1 MWFQK
6 RITLIYEKL
15 HKVYVNKNFR
25 SWEKIVTGV
34 TQGSVSGPLLFN
46 IFIND
51 LFLLVSN
58 SYLSNYADEKTLD
71 IFGLDLEEV
80 KNVLRAELNEVTR
93 WFYENY
99 MSLNAGKYHFSCFRK
114 YTPNE
119 TSIFKN
125 SVMNTELV
133 KKYLGFL

>member
-1 MWFQK
+1 M
-6 RITLIYEKL
+6 
-15 HKVYVNKNFR
+15 
-25 SWEKIVTGV
+25 
-34 TQGSVSGPLLFN
+34 
-46 IFIND
+46 
-51 LFLLVSN
+51 
-58 SYLSNYADEKTLD
+58 D

-80 KNVLRAELNEVTR
+80 KNVLRAELNEVTG

-99 MSLNAGKYHFSCFRK
+99 MSLNAGKYHFSYFRK